1 MPRIYDVPHSSQKV
15 KFNRKLQEEREVDI
29 YENADTVRDYHTEN
43 QSQEGGPRSERPP
56 ADAQRRTYRAAALCL
71 GVLCILMITAIIALS
86 IHFTLGKNE
95 LQTRYNKLNNNY
107 SQLVSG
113 KLCPGGWKRFG
124 CSCYFKSDKR
134 KTWYD
139 SRSDCEQRGADLV
152 VINNKEEQKFVNE
165 FNSQGEA
172 WIGLQATKGT
182 STPTGWVYEWE
193 WVDGSLLTEM
203 FWESGTPNHFSTQN
217 TSAYCNQHGLWRPK
231 QPYLLYN
238 CICEK

>member
-1 MPRIYDVPHSSQKV
+1 MPHIYEVPHLSQKA

-29 YENADTVRDYHTEN
+29 YENADTEI
-43 QSQEGGPRSERPP
+43 QSQEAGPRSERPP

-86 IHFTLGKNE
+86 IHFTLEKEDG
-95 LQTRYNKLNNNY
+95 NKDLSLKY
-107 SQLVSG
+107 VFEG

-124 CSCYFKSDKR
+124 CSCYFKSNKR

-165 FNSQGEA
+165 LNSQGEA
-172 WIGLQATKGT
+172 WIGLQATKGK
-182 STPTGWVYEWE
+182 STPKGWVYEWE

-203 FWESGTPNHFSTQN
+203 FWESGTPNHVSIQN
-217 TSAYCNQHGLWRPK
+217 TSAYCNPHGQWKHKL
-231 QPYLLYN
+231 PYLLNN

>member
-1 MPRIYDVPHSSQKV
+1 MPHIYEVPHLSQKV
-15 KFNRKLQEEREVDI
+15 KFNRKLREEREVDI
-29 YENADTVRDYHTEN
+29 YENADTFRDDHTEN

-86 IHFTLGKNE
+86 IHLTLEKEE
-95 LQTRYNKLNNNY
+95 LRTRYENLNNNY
-107 SQLVSG
+107 SQLLEKVAVFER
-113 KLCPGGWKRFG
+113 KPCPGGWKRFG
-124 CSCYFKSDKR
+124 FSCYFKSDKR

-182 STPTGWVYEWE
+182 STPTGWVYKWE

-203 FWESGTPNHFSTQN
+203 
-217 TSAYCNQHGLWRPK
+217 
-231 QPYLLYN
+231 
-238 CICEK
+238 